1 MSKKEKIIKGIKQG
15 VKEFELIQSGKL
27 MVPDFMEMIQE
38 LKAERDNR
46 GGAGRGQGR
55 KSAGYTT
62 RIWVTPE
69 EKALILST
77 RLKAANNTV
86 KSSGKALS

>member
-1 MSKKEKIIKGIKQG
+1 MSKKEKIIKGIKKG
-15 VKEFELIQSGKL
+15 GKEFERMQSGEL
-27 MVPDFMEMIQE
+27 QVPDFAETIKE

-69 EKALILST
+69 EKALILSS
-77 RLKAANNTV
+77 RLKA
-86 KSSGKALS
+86 K

>member
-1 MSKKEKIIKGIKQG
+1 MATKKEKIIKGIRQG
-15 VKEFELIQSGKL
+15 VKEFDLIQSGELK
-27 MVPDFMEMIQE
+27 VPDFAEMIQE
-38 LKAERDNR
+38 LKTERDNR

-69 EKALILST
+69 DKALILSA
-77 RLKAANNTV
+77 RNKAGNN
-86 KSSGKALS
+86 A

>member
-1 MSKKEKIIKGIKQG
+1 MATKKEKIIKGIRQG
-15 VKEFELIQSGKL
+15 VKEFDLIQSGELK
-27 MVPDFMEMIQE
+27 VPDFAEMIQE
-38 LKAERDNR
+38 LKTERDNR

-69 EKALILST
+69 EKALILSA
-77 RLKAANNTV
+77 RKKAGNN
-86 KSSGKALS
+86 AQ

>member
-1 MSKKEKIIKGIKQG
+1 MSTQKEKIIKGIKRG
-15 VKEFELIQSGKL
+15 VKELTLIQSGKL
-27 MVPDFMEMIQE
+27 QAPAFADMIQE
-38 LKAERDNR
+38 AKAERDNR

-77 RLKAANNTV
+77 RSKAGNNM
-86 KSSGKALS
+86 